1 MCLLL
6 ETIKIVDG
14 EIQNLEYHN
23 RRFNSSR
30 RALFSSTV
38 DLDLSSL
45 IRIPEDLGNAIF
57 RCRVLYRHKV
67 ESVEFIP
74 HKPRTI
80 KCLKLLTVDDIDY
93 SFKYADRDQL
103 ESLYARRGDCDEILI
118 VKGGFITDT
127 SSGNIVFQLSDGAW
141 VTPDTPLLKGT
152 MRMFLLET
160 GQIRETVLRPADLG
174 RFNAA
179 RMINCLRGL
188 EEGPPIEMDRIL
200 R

>member
-30 RALFSSTV
+30 RALFISPV
-38 DLDLSSL
+38 ELNLSSL
-45 IRIPEDLGNAIF
+45 IRIPEDLGFGTF
-57 RCRVLYRHKV
+57 RCRVLYRDEV
-67 ESVEFIP
+67 ENVEFIP

-80 KCLKLLTVDDIDY
+80 RSLKLLMADDIDY
-93 SFKYADRDQL
+93 SFKYADRDRL
-103 ESLYARRGDCDEILI
+103 ESLFARRGDCDEILI
-118 VKGGFITDT
+118 VKRGFITDT
-127 SSGNIVFQLSDGAW
+127 SSGNIVFQLAEGAW

-160 GQIRETVLRPADLG
+160 GQIREAVLRPSDLG
-174 RFNAA
+174 RFKAA

-188 EEGPPIEMDRIL
+188 EEGPVIEMDRIIG
-200 R
+200 